1 MRLLTRVKGET
12 GRGRGVFQRAKRLPL
27 KYLAKNSGRE
37 WKNPIGALTIN
48 EFFRRLCTLVV
59 SVEWNSGWLDRC
71 WRGVSSIRFM
81 IGWQSKLVVLEIERS
96 FDVEIKIF
104 IKPEI
109 FIRDLNIL
117 FYRLWLFEIQ
127 LCIYEFLPK

>member
-1 MRLLTRVKGET
+1 
-12 GRGRGVFQRAKRLPL
+12 
-27 KYLAKNSGRE
+27 
-37 WKNPIGALTIN
+37 
-48 EFFRRLCTLVV
+48 
-59 SVEWNSGWLDRC
+59 
-71 WRGVSSIRFM
+71 M